1 MRELLVGAHMS
12 IAGGIHNAFAHAER
26 AGCKAL
32 QIFLKSSNQWR
43 GRPLTEEDRERYRAA
58 RARSGIESVVAHNSY
73 LINLASP
80 DPELYERSTAAFI
93 EEMERANFLG
103 VAAVILHP
111 GAHMGAGLEPGIARV
126 AEALNRSLDSVP
138 PPVRILLETTAG
150 QGSSIGHRFDQ
161 MAAIIDRLRP
171 TGRIGVCLDTC
182 HVFAAGYDIRTESG
196 YRATMREF
204 QSQIGLDMISVF
216 HVNDCKK
223 ELGSRV
229 DRHTHIG
236 QGQIGLEA
244 FRCLVND
251 RRFAR
256 IPKILE
262 TPKGEDLEEDRMN
275 LTTLRGLVGKPKPTS
290 MKNAKN
296 KAANDD

>member
-12 IAGGIHNAFAHAER
+12 IAGGIHHAFGHAER

-32 QIFLKSSNQWR
+32 QIFLKSSNQWK
-43 GRPLTEEDRERYRAA
+43 GKVLTEEDRELYRAA
-58 RARSGIESVVAHNSY
+58 RLRSGIEPVVAHNSY

-80 DPELYERSTAAFI
+80 DPALYEKSISAFI

-111 GAHMGAGLEPGIARV
+111 GAHMGSGLEAGIERV
-126 AEALNRSLDSVP
+126 SEALNRSLDAVP

-150 QGSSIGHRFDQ
+150 QGSSLGHRFDQ
-161 MAAIIDRLRP
+161 LAAIIDRVRQ

-182 HVFAAGYDIRTESG
+182 HVFAAGYDIRTEAG
-196 YRATMREF
+196 YRSTLREF
-204 QSQIGLDMISVF
+204 QRMIGLEMISVF

-236 QGQIGLEA
+236 QGLIGLEA

-251 RRFAR
+251 RRFDR

-275 LTTLRGLVGKPKPTS
+275 LSTLRGLVRKSKS
-290 MKNAKN
+290 R
-296 KAANDD
+296 